1 MNQMNEMCGQKL
13 AGEGGDHVQL
23 REYQIESRDAI
34 LTNWAEGRRKALLV
48 LPTGCG

>member
-1 MNQMNEMCGQKL
+1 M
-13 AGEGGDHVQL
+13 QL

-34 LTNWAEGRRKALLV
+34 LANWGIGHRKALLV